1 MALVALAVV
10 GLILLATG
18 YGVAY
23 VRAYRRLS
31 HIPGPPLAA
40 WTNLW
45 LIWGQLSGKLNFIL
59 LDVSDT
65 YGSLARIGSNWVVCT
80 DPSELRRIWGVR
92 SSYKRAYWYRGLRV
106 DPYRDSTFS
115 TLDDAVHDE
124 LRSKLLPGYGGKDVD
139 NLHAIIDEQVAGLIR
154 LFEEKYLSVTAE
166 QAAACGTQPNHV
178 VVDLARKIQFFT
190 LDVISALAFGKSFG
204 YLQADADTFGY
215 IKTTESTVPVLMSTA
230 IVPWIVDILQSPRL
244 RWMMPN
250 VRGMV
255 GIGTVMNLA
264 QEAVDARYGDKPVVK
279 RDILGSFVAHGLGRD
294 DAEGEAVVQI
304 IAGSDTSAT
313 AIRSTLLFL
322 ITNPHAYIR
331 LQREIDD
338 GIRAGRISSPITDAE
353 ARQFPYLQAVIR
365 EGLRMWPPATGLL
378 PKVSTTD
385 DEICGYRI
393 PAGTSV
399 AWAPWPIMRNK
410 DIFGADADLFRP
422 DRWMD
427 ISPEQYKLMDATV
440 MLDFGG
446 GSRYECLGKNI
457 AMIELN
463 KAYVE
468 LLRRFD
474 IVLVDPAH
482 PWKSF
487 NAAFFIQSDMNVR
500 ITKRTEAVS
509 EKE

>member
-1 MALVALAVV
+1 MALLTLAVAGV
-10 GLILLATG
+10 ILVAT
-18 YGVAY
+18 YHVIAY
-23 VRAYRRLS
+23 IRAYRRLS

-40 WTNLW
+40 WTDLW
-45 LIWGQLSGKLNFIL
+45 LVWGQLSGQLNFTL
-59 LDVSDT
+59 LRVSDT
-65 YGSLARIGSNWVVCT
+65 YGTLARIGCNWVVCS
-80 DPSELRRIWGVR
+80 DPNELRRIWGVR
-92 SSYKRAYWYRGLRV
+92 SNYKRAYWYRGLRI

-115 TLDDAVHDE
+115 TLDDTVHDE

-139 NLHAIIDEQVAGLIR
+139 NLHDLIDEQVAAFVRLI
-154 LFEEKYLSVTAE
+154 EDKYLSVTAQ
-166 QAAACGTQPNHV
+166 QAATLGTKPHHV
-178 VVDLARKIQFFT
+178 VVDLARKVQFFT
-190 LDVISALAFGKSFG
+190 LDVISSLAFGKSFG
-204 YLQADADTFGY
+204 YLEADADKFGY

-230 IVPWIVDILQSPRL
+230 ILPWFVRIMQSPRL

-250 VRGMV
+250 IRSMV
-255 GIGTVMNLA
+255 GIGTVMTLA
-264 QEAVDARYGDKPVVK
+264 QEAVDARYGEKPVIK
-279 RDILGSFVAHGLGRD
+279 RDILGSFVAHGLSRD

-322 ITNPHAYIR
+322 ITNPHAYMR
-331 LQREIDD
+331 LQQEIDG

-378 PKVSTTD
+378 PKVSNTD

-399 AWAPWPIMRNK
+399 AWAPWPVMRNR
-410 DIFGADADLFRP
+410 DIFGDDADLFRP

-427 ISPEQYKLMDATV
+427 ISTEQYKLMDNTV

-474 IVLVDPAH
+474 IVLIDPAH

-500 ITKRTEAVS
+500 ITRRTEAVFD
-509 EKE
+509 E

>member
-1 MALVALAVV
+1 MAFLTLAVA
-10 GLILLATG
+10 GSILLAT
-18 YGVAY
+18 YFVITY
-23 VRAYRRLS
+23 IRAYRHLS

-40 WTNLW
+40 WTDLW
-45 LIWGQLSGKLNFIL
+45 LVRGQLSGQLNFTL
-59 LDVSDT
+59 LNVNET
-65 YGSLARIGSNWVVCT
+65 YGSLARIGSNWVVCS
-80 DPSELRRIWGVR
+80 DPNELRRIWGVR
-92 SSYKRAYWYRGLRV
+92 SNYKRAYWYRGLRI

-115 TLDDAVHDE
+115 TLDDTVHDE

-139 NLHAIIDEQVAGLIR
+139 NLHDIIDEQVAGFVKLI
-154 LFEEKYLSVTAE
+154 EDKYLSVTE
-166 QAAACGTQPNHV
+166 KQATALGIKPNHV
-178 VVDLARKIQFFT
+178 IVDLARKVQFFT
-190 LDVISALAFGKSFG
+190 LDVISSLAFGKSFG
-204 YLQADADTFGY
+204 YLEADADKFGY

-230 IVPWIVDILQSPRL
+230 ILPWFVDTIQSPRL

-250 VRGMV
+250 IRSMV
-255 GIGTVMNLA
+255 GIGTVMTLA
-264 QEAVDARYGDKPVVK
+264 QEAVDARYGEKPVVK
-279 RDILGSFVAHGLGRD
+279 RDILGSFVAHGLSRD

-331 LQREIDD
+331 LQQEIDN
-338 GIRAGRISSPITDAE
+338 GIRAGRISSPITDTE

-378 PKVSTTD
+378 PKVSKTD

-399 AWAPWPIMRNK
+399 AWAPWPVMRNK
-410 DIFGADADLFRP
+410 DIFGVDADLFRP

-427 ISPEQYKLMDATV
+427 ISTEQYKLMDSTV

-500 ITKRTEAVS
+500 ITRRTEAAF
-509 EKE
+509 EN